1 MDSYKAISHII
12 STIILLLLLLT
23 AGACRLKVISKYP
36 RQFCSPADA
45 ERHYFQKESSESP
58 MTVEELPTKHSV
70 STQTKSVQESTQICV
85 RLRRLFSFWEGSVK
99 KLQIMA
105 DCFSKF
111 ASSNYGVH
119 INPDFLQ
126 LSLSASCYLK
136 QCKREN
142 VVYGV
147 AKAVGRM
154 RPDDSDSRLPA
165 KRMPMGLLEHM
176 LNFFN
181 ADSYSQVGM
190 HCHGAN
196 KVARPCMS
204 HSYHCSIVQISSAFI
219 QMPTLIKGIIH
230 TLRVM

>member
-1 MDSYKAISHII
+1 
-12 STIILLLLLLT
+12 
-23 AGACRLKVISKYP
+23 
-36 RQFCSPADA
+36 
-45 ERHYFQKESSESP
+45 

-70 STQTKSVQESTQICV
+70 STQTESVQKSTSTDVNIDMCPATQAIQF
-85 RLRRLFSFWEGSVK
+85 LRRISEREQ
-99 KLQIMA
+99 LQIMA
-105 DCFSKF
+105 DWFSKF

-136 QCKREN
+136 QCKWEN

-190 HCHGAN
+190 HCH
-196 KVARPCMS
+196 R
-204 HSYHCSIVQISSAFI
+204 
-219 QMPTLIKGIIH
+219 
-230 TLRVM
+230 R